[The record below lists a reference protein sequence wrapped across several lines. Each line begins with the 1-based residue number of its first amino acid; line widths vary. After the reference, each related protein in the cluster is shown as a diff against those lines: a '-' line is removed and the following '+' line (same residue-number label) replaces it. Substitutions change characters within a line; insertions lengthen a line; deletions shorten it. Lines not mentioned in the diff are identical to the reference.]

1 MNTNLQK
8 IGELLAQCRKNK
20 GLTQEEVGV
29 MIGVQKAMV
38 SKVENGLCVNFG
50 TVNRIAEALGVEPI
64 VALKSKKKADKNLID
79 YVMTVKGIDFLTEFY
94 DVEHTLSF
102 NDCVDD
108 LTIVCQNNGGTLR

>member
-79 YVMTVKGIDFLTEFY
+79 YVMTGHCRICAPSRFD
-94 DVEHTLSF
+94 
-102 NDCVDD
+102 NP
-108 LTIVCQNNGGTLR
+108 GGKQLYQTFQRH

>member
-79 YVMTVKGIDFLTEFY
+79 YVMTDRKSTRLNSS
-94 DVEHTLSF
+94 HS
-102 NDCVDD
+102 
-108 LTIVCQNNGGTLR
+108 RASRMPSSA